1 MHKSTRRRQPKSRTR
16 TRSHR
21 HKQSGGAEH
30 IYTIPLKSM
39 FDVVYS
45 LGSELVNLRS
55 QCVSKCIEKL
65 CTPRGDPILCE
76 QSRRVIQ
83 NKSVGEF
90 ATALCHNQLVR
101 MNNAS
106 GTACQRT
113 PVPANCACDQFA
125 KKYLEL
131 ERVVFD
137 LTKFISNYHMENP
150 IKQYVIK
157 VRDAGR
163 SILAVMD
170 NFHMETSL
178 KRISEDMHS
187 KSINDIMQTTEFKN
201 ALRAVVAPPRPVSA
215 PPAFPSRTVS
225 RLEAVG
231 AGTSRH
237 LFTPSSSAP
246 AIMESSRLLNTIKH
260 MNN

>member
-1 MHKSTRRRQPKSRTR
+1 MPLTRRRRSKNIRTR
-16 TRSHR
+16 RHR
-21 HKQSGGAEH
+21 KQSGGAEH

-39 FDVVYS
+39 FDVVYA
-45 LGSELVNLRS
+45 LGSELMNLRS

-65 CTPRGDPILCE
+65 CTPHGDPVLCE

-101 MNNAS
+101 MTNVS

-113 PVPANCACDQFA
+113 PTPTTCACDQFA

-131 ERVVFD
+131 ERIAFD
-137 LTKFISNYHMENP
+137 LDKFLSNYHIDSP
-150 IKQYVIK
+150 VKQYIIK
-157 VRDAGR
+157 IRDAAR

-178 KRISEDMHS
+178 KRIAEDQHS

-201 ALRAVVAPPRPVSA
+201 ALRATVTPPRPVSA
-215 PPAFPSRTVS
+215 PSALPASPALS
-225 RLEAVG
+225 RLEAAG
-231 AGTSRH
+231 SGTSRR
-237 LFTPSSSAP
+237 LFIPAASSAP
-246 AIMESSRLLNTIKH
+246 ALMESSRLLDTMKH